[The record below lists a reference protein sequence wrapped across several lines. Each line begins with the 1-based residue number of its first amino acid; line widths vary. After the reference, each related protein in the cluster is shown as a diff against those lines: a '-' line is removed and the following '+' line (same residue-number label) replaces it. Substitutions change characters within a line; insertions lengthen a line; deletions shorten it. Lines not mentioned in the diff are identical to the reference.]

1 MLLSDLPPEII
12 YLIATHLPT
21 ASALAC
27 LARTCHRLHQII
39 ASEDW
44 RIFRAFV
51 NGRFHSIPAPPFW
64 KDAAQALTSRSR
76 ALDRHA
82 IIGRFVVRPSNAEQ
96 LGGSPQATRG
106 DNPTHG
112 YRPAIDSYE
121 VWDGSSWHD
130 RHEVLAW
137 GAAHELVLQVRQTG
151 SEASRKEFIFNDL
164 EHISSHDDIRGLHLL
179 RPEHRA
185 KTSDQE
191 HLILG
196 RMRGELV
203 HLAIAPGTGTFEYKQ
218 KFQTFG
224 LEIERTDMCD
234 GAEPT
239 LAAHLSNGTIAFYS
253 TTTEEAEVQAF
264 GHLQIEAGSSVRNR
278 SSKFLSPT
286 RFAVATGRSEDA
298 IAISTISQ
306 ERISFDRSI
315 SADFLISKAL
325 NGLAK
330 RATVSAIAPLKG
342 QTGGDPSGNAF
353 LAAWGDG
360 AMRLHDTR
368 SDKPYEMSYTDIADQ
383 NPTYCIHPFGHDR
396 FILGAGGDALVKIF
410 DLRMP
415 TTYSYF
421 AAKRQSSFSRVNG
434 HPHTKYPETRN
445 LSDYPSKDLSIFLS
459 FNPPSTTNPP
469 TNPGH
474 RSRARAPRHR
484 YRGPI
489 YTMSSPSLLSPT
501 VYTGIAGGI
510 IRLDFASTDDL
521 TGPHQDWYQ
530 DLIDIDLTHDQ
541 INSTGE
547 TSTHRILELSAYERP
562 DSDDTTTCS
571 KLRSQQRFEA
581 VGEKEIWNEKE
592 TGWDRRWRPLDEPGA
607 WRRDL

>member
-1 MLLSDLPPEII
+1 MRLSDLPPEII
-12 YLIATHLPT
+12 YLIATQLPT

-27 LARTCHRLHQII
+27 LARTCQRLHQII

-44 RIFRAFV
+44 RIFRALV
-51 NGRFHSIPAPPFW
+51 NGRFHNIPAPPFW

-82 IIGRFVVRPSNAEQ
+82 IIGRFVLRPSNAEQ

-121 VWDGSSWHD
+121 VWNGTSWHD

-137 GAAHELVLQVRQTG
+137 GAAHELVLQIRQTG
-151 SEASRKEFIFNDL
+151 SQQSRKEFIFNDL
-164 EHISSHDDIRGLHLL
+164 EHISSHDDIRGIHLL
-179 RPEHRA
+179 RPEHRS
-185 KTSDQE
+185 KSPDRE
-191 HLILG
+191 HIVLG
-196 RMRGELV
+196 RMRGELI
-203 HLAIAPGTGTFEYKQ
+203 HLAIAPKTGTFEYKQ
-218 KFQTFG
+218 RFQTHG

-234 GAEPT
+234 GPEPT
-239 LAAHLSNGTIAFYS
+239 LAVHLGNGTVAFYS

-264 GHLQIEAGSSVRNR
+264 EHLQIDAGSSLRNR
-278 SSKFLSPT
+278 SSKFLSST

-306 ERISFDRSI
+306 ERITFDRSI
-315 SADFLISKAL
+315 SADFSVSKAL

-330 RATVSAIAPLKG
+330 RATVTAIAPLKG
-342 QTGGDPSGNAF
+342 QTAADSSGNAF

-360 AMRLHDTR
+360 AVRLHDTR
-368 SDKPYEMSYTDIADQ
+368 SHRPYEISYTDIADQ

-396 FILGAGGDALVKIF
+396 FILGAGGDAVVKIF

-415 TTYSYF
+415 TTYSYT
-421 AAKRQSSFSRVNG
+421 AAKRQSSVPRSNDNSR
-434 HPHTKYPETRN
+434 PRKTIPTT
-445 LSDYPSKDLSIFLS
+445 YPSKDLSIFLS
-459 FNPPSTTNPP
+459 FNAPNHQ
-469 TNPGH
+469 NNDNH
-474 RSRARAPRHR
+474 RRRLARHR

-501 VYTGIAGGI
+501 IYTGITGGI

-521 TGPHQDWYQ
+521 TGPHQNWYR
-530 DLIDIDLTHDQ
+530 DLIDLELDPDQ
-541 INSTGE
+541 EKAKGNTYTGG
-547 TSTHRILELSAYERP
+547 ILDLSAYERP
-562 DSDDTTTCS
+562 DSNDTTTCS
-571 KLRSQQRFEA
+571 KLRSQQPFGA
-581 VGEKEIWNEKE
+581 MGEKEIESE
-592 TGWDRRWRPLDEPGA
+592 EVTEWDRRWRPLDEPGA
-607 WRRDL
+607 WRRRDL